1 MAHLTFRLVLGFWL
15 LMTVVLINAYTST
28 LTSFLTVVKLEPIP
42 DTLEEMVAYYEENN
56 DKCLLT
62 MQQGHPLILRF
73 NVTNKKKNPVYYKIL
88 I

>member
-42 DTLEEMVAYYEENN
+42 DTLEEMVAYYEEKN

-62 MQQGHPLILRF
+62 ILRF
-73 NVTNKKKNPVYYKIL
+73 NVTNLKKKLLY
-88 I
+88 